1 MSGKKKKRNSENSY
15 VRKLKNLLK
24 TEIAV
29 VHLASDDTKFLD
41 EYQAVI
47 HECNIQEQKDKDRRW
62 DKMKAEIAELICHI
76 LKEKNWGIFFKNEPM
91 QALPVQDNTAIY
103 KINEVKKDELID
115 AVNLAMDE
123 RTSEWQKQTKQ
134 NQNQQDNELSSG
146 TNQTFTDTEE

>member
-41 EYQAVI
+41 EYQAVL

-146 TNQTFTDTEE
+146 TNQPFTDTEE

>member
-41 EYQAVI
+41 EYQAVL